1 MFPRCVAL
9 LALAGRAG
17 SSAGSDAESG
27 TVDGPVMPY
36 AERASTGEGRAALV
50 RGRLER
56 S

>member
-9 LALAGRAG
+9 LALAGCAG

-27 TVDGPVMPY
+27 TVDGPVMRY
-36 AERASTGEGRAALV
+36 AERASTGGGMAALV